1 MKITFN
7 EGRKI
12 VDAIRE
18 GLKKKNG
25 HCPCRLEETENT
37 MCMCKEFRDQIAD
50 LEFEGFCHCRL
61 YYFGLLGVALVK
73 C

>member
-7 EGRKI
+7 EDRKI

-25 HCPCRLEETENT
+25 HCPCRLEETEDT
-37 MCMCKEFRDQIAD
+37 MCMCKEFREQIANP
-50 LEFEGFCHCRL
+50 EFEGFCHCRL
-61 YYFGLLGVALVK
+61 YFK
-73 C
+73 EK